1 MVQREWRA
9 MKIALLSRNPKLY
22 STSRLVEAA
31 RARGHEIDVIDP
43 IGCVVVIARSQ
54 QRMFFRGGEVA
65 GYDVVIPR
73 IGASITDYGLAVL
86 EAFHRGGVACVNS
99 PPAIARSRDKLRALE
114 RLAAHDVGIPRTAI
128 ARDPAAIRAAIDAVG
143 GTPVII
149 KLLQGT
155 QGVGVMIADSAQAVE
170 STLDTLW
177 GLGQNII
184 LQEFI
189 AESRGRD
196 LRALVVGGEVVGA
209 MRRTARAGEFRSNL
223 HRGGAGQAVA
233 LDESYQRA
241 AIAAARII
249 GLEVAGVDI
258 LESSDGPRVIEVN
271 SSPGLRGIEQATEV
285 DVAAR
290 IIEHAERL
298 ARERRPTAG
307 EPAGSS
313 RLE

>member
-1 MVQREWRA
+1 VRL
-9 MKIALLSRNPKLY
+9 ALLSRNPRLY

-31 RARGHEIDVIDP
+31 RARGHEVEVIDP
-43 IGCVVVIARSQ
+43 IACVVVIARNT
-54 QRMFFRGGEVA
+54 QRMYWRGVEIG
-65 GYDVVIPR
+65 GFDVVIPR

-86 EAFHRGGVACVNS
+86 AYFQRRGIPCVNT
-99 PPAIARSRDKLRALE
+99 PIAIARSRDKLRALQ
-114 RLAAHDVGIPRTAI
+114 RLSEHDVGIPRTAI
-128 ARDPAAIRAAIDAVG
+128 ARDPDAIRHAVDAVG

-155 QGVGVMIADSAQAVE
+155 QGVGVMIADSAEGVE

-223 HRGGAGQAVA
+223 HRGGAGKAVA
-233 LDESYQRA
+233 LDAEYQRA
-241 AIAAARII
+241 AVEATRIM
-249 GLEVAGVDI
+249 GLDVAGVDM
-258 LESSDGPRVIEVN
+258 LESKEGPRVIEVN
-271 SSPGLRGIEQATEV
+271 SSPGLRGIERATDS

-290 IIEHAERL
+290 IIAHAERL
-298 ARERRPTAG
+298 HREAPRPT
-307 EPAGSS
+307 E
-313 RLE
+313 

>member
-1 MVQREWRA
+1 MVAPRA
-9 MKIALLSRNPKLY
+9 VRIALLSRNPRLY

-31 RARGHEIDVIDP
+31 RARGHEIDIIDP
-43 IGCVVVIARSQ
+43 IGCVLLISRGTH
-54 QRMFFRGGEVA
+54 RMISRGVEVA

-86 EAFHRGGVACVNS
+86 AFFERHGVPSVNPS
-99 PPAIARSRDKLRALE
+99 LAIARSRDKLRALQS
-114 RLAAHDVGIPRTAI
+114 LSAHDVGIPRTVM
-128 ARDPAAIRAAIDAVG
+128 ARDPEAIRAAVDAVG

-155 QGVGVMIADSAQAVE
+155 QGVGVMIAESAASVE

-196 LRALVVGGEVVGA
+196 LRALVVGGELVAA

-223 HRGGAGQAVA
+223 HRGGAGRRVD
-233 LDESYQRA
+233 LPPDYVRA
-241 AIAAARII
+241 AVEAARIM
-249 GLEVAGVDI
+249 GLHVAGVDM
-258 LESSDGPRVIEVN
+258 LESHEGPRVIEVN
-271 SSPGLRGIEQATEV
+271 SSPGLRGVERAAHV

-290 IIEHAERL
+290 IIQHAERL
-298 ARERRPTAG
+298 VEQAG
-307 EPAGSS
+307 T
-313 RLE
+313 

>member
-1 MVQREWRA
+1 VR
-9 MKIALLSRNPKLY
+9 IAVLSRKPGLY
-22 STSRLVEAA
+22 STARLVEAG
-31 RARGHEIDVIDP
+31 RARGHEVRVLDP
-43 IGCVVVIARSQ
+43 IRCVLQIARGSH
-54 QRMFFRGGEVA
+54 RMLCAGEEVGGV
-65 GYDVVIPR
+65 DVVIPR

-86 EAFHRGGVACVNS
+86 GFFERHGIPSVN
-99 PPAIARSRDKLRALE
+99 PGAAIARARDKLRALQT
-114 RLAAHDVGIPRTAI
+114 LSAHDVGIPRTVMMREPKAV
-128 ARDPAAIRAAIDAVG
+128 RAAVDAVG

-155 QGVGVMIADSAQAVE
+155 QGVGVMIAESPESVE

-196 LRALVVGGEVVGA
+196 LRALVVGGKLVAA

-223 HRGGAGQAVA
+223 HRGGAGKRVELDQAA
-233 LDESYQRA
+233 TQA
-241 AIAAARII
+241 AVDASRII
-249 GLEVAGVDI
+249 GLDVAGVDM
-258 LESSDGPRVIEVN
+258 LESKDGPRVIEVN
-271 SSPGLRGIEQATEV
+271 SSPGLRGIERATGV

-298 ARERRPTAG
+298 ARG
-307 EPAGSS
+307 
-313 RLE
+313 

>member
-1 MVQREWRA
+1 MR
-9 MKIALLSRNPKLY
+9 IALLSRNPRLY

-31 RARGHEIDVIDP
+31 RARGHDIEVIDP
-43 IGCVVVIARSQ
+43 ISIVLVVTREG
-54 QRMFFRGGEVA
+54 QRMYARGAEVD
-65 GYDVVIPR
+65 GFDVVIPR

-86 EAFHRGGVACVNS
+86 ASFRRKGAVCVNT
-99 PPAIARSRDKLRALE
+99 PVAIARSRDKLRALM
-114 RLAAHDVGIPRTAI
+114 RLSAENVGIPRTAM
-128 ARDPAAIRAAIDAVG
+128 ARDVDAIRVAVDAVG

-184 LQEFI
+184 LQEYV

-196 LRALVVGGEVVGA
+196 IRALVVGGELVGA
-209 MRRTARAGEFRSNL
+209 MRRTARSGEFRSNL
-223 HRGGAGQAVA
+223 HRGGAGEPVT
-233 LDESYQRA
+233 LDEDYRRA
-241 AIAAARII
+241 AVEAARIM
-249 GLEVAGVDI
+249 GLEVAGVDL
-258 LESSDGPRVIEVN
+258 LESNEGPRVIEVN
-271 SSPGLRGIEQATEV
+271 SSPGLRGIERATDV

-298 ARERRPTAG
+298 LREARA
-307 EPAGSS
+307 
-313 RLE
+313 